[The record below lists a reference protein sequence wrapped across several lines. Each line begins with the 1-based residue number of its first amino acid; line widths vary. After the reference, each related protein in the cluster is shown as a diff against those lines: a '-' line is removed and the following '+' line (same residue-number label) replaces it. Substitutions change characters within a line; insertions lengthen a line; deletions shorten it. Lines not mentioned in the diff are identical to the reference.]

1 MNSDPASALMDDLA
15 NDLEKAGFTVKKS
28 RKRKQKTSLVD
39 KSAVAPA
46 LRADTTV
53 SPALVAAPQALVAAP
68 QVNEVVSPADELARL
83 HAIGENLTAQLAKAR
98 DDLVK
103 LEKFIQVTSK
113 QLAINNSKV
122 TTARQELELCELE
135 NEKPVAASAPA
146 AAKSFSSVAS
156 QLSSSN
162 ESSKGIHDTPKQPT
176 KEARG
181 LSLKNIVEKMK
192 NAGGRP
198 YSKDPHALEYILS
211 DIAPEDLCNDTHAT
225 RNFIETLSKGRL
237 PQDTL
242 TQICTFVSKNHFTE
256 RPFIKLMAWNDYL
269 SGSYTVTMLVFPRQ

>member
-1 MNSDPASALMDDLA
+1 MNSAPACALADDLA

-28 RKRKQKTSLVD
+28 RKRNQKTSQVD

-53 SPALVAAPQALVAAP
+53 SPAIVVAP

-135 NEKPVAASAPA
+135 NEKPVAASPLASAPA

-162 ESSKGIHDTPKQPT
+162 ESSKGIHDNPKQPT
-176 KEARG
+176 KEACG

-192 NAGGRP
+192 SAGGRP

-211 DIAPEDLCNDTHAT
+211 DIAPEDLCNDNTHAT

-242 TQICTFVSKNHFTE
+242 TQICTSVSKNHFTE
-256 RPFIKLMAWNDYL
+256 RPFIKLMAWVDYL
-269 SGSYTVTMLVFPRQ
+269 SGSYTVTMLVFPMQ